1 MTPTE
6 IVYALLKE
14 KGWPLAELSRK
25 MGYAS
30 TGTMSNRL
38 KRGNPTVNTLNEIV
52 SAMGYEIVIRSKEAP
67 ATEFVVTAEKAES
80 N

>member
-14 KGWPLAELSRK
+14 KGWPLTELSRR

-38 KRGNPTVNTLNEIV
+38 KRGNPTVSTLADIAEV
-52 SAMGYEIVIRSKEAP
+52 MGCELVVRSKENP
-67 ATEFVVTAEKAES
+67 ETEFVVTAEKG
-80 N
+80 